1 MFTALFHAPFSFGL
15 RSVLPRQSLSCL
27 VLASSAVASVNIQA
41 QPTLTL
47 DQALRAAQD
56 RSRQLVA
63 QDAAAAGWREMA
75 VSAGQRPDPTLKVGV
90 NNLPIDGPDRLSLT
104 RDFMT
109 MRSVCRALIGAVLL
123 AQMAVSAYACPGLL
137 SASAM

>member
-1 MFTALFHAPFSFGL
+1 MFTALFHALFHTPFSFGL
-15 RSVLPRQSLSCL
+15 RSVLPRQSLAFL
-27 VLASSAVASVNIQA
+27 TLAGSAVASFGIQA
-41 QPTLTL
+41 QPVLTL

-90 NNLPIDGPDRLSLT
+90 NNLPIDGPDRLSLKIG
-104 RDFMT
+104 
-109 MRSVCRALIGAVLL
+109 RAHV
-123 AQMAVSAYACPGLL
+123 
-137 SASAM
+137 